1 MVGWPLGCSYLPAQ
15 LGVIV
20 PIKVERDLIMTKQM
34 VLVLTEPTEG
44 KEDEFNE
51 YYEHLHLTEVLSS
64 TELKSAQRYQL
75 VDQVGEDCPLP
86 YLALYEGDSSD
97 TASFI
102 ANLNETRS
110 QRQQSDSL
118 NKRTAR
124 IWVFEAIGPE
134 HHESGHG

>member
-1 MVGWPLGCSYLPAQ
+1 
-15 LGVIV
+15 
-20 PIKVERDLIMTKQM
+20 MTKQL

-44 KEDEFNE
+44 KEEAFNE
-51 YYEHLHLTEVLSS
+51 YYEQLHLKEVLSS

-102 ANLNETRS
+102 ENLNETRS

-134 HHESGHG
+134 HKASEYG

>member
-1 MVGWPLGCSYLPAQ
+1 VT
-15 LGVIV
+15 
-20 PIKVERDLIMTKQM
+20 IKAEQGLTMTKQL

-44 KEDEFNE
+44 KEEAFNE
-51 YYEHLHLTEVLSS
+51 YYEQLHLKEVLSS

-102 ANLNETRS
+102 ENLNETRS

-134 HHESGHG
+134 HKASEYG